1 MKQKFLFQMIR
12 KDDGSRSDPFA
23 GDWDQLHDALSKTE
37 LDQEDY
43 ILLVA
48 IVDPDDDTQMVIPNT
63 PLITVKSF
71 LEIKTPEVA

>member
-1 MKQKFLFQMIR
+1 MIR
-12 KDDGSRSDPFA
+12 KADGSRSDPFS
-23 GDWDQLHDALSKTE
+23 GTWDQLHEACSKSE

-48 IVDPDDDTQMVIPNT
+48 IVDPDDDTQMVIPKT
-63 PLITVKSF
+63 PLITVQSF